1 MTFLEKLDAAVGKNN
16 SLLCV
21 GLDPD
26 HTRLPAGLNQFEFNK
41 AIIDA
46 TADLVCAFKPN
57 PAFYEALGS
66 EGIGYLEQTCAYIK
80 TNHPDIPIIFDF
92 KRGDIGNTN
101 NAYAEFAFDR
111 LHADAVTLHT
121 YLGQEAIQTFL
132 DYQDKG
138 IFLMVRT
145 SNPGAGEFQ
154 DLKLEGTPLYQHVAQ
169 EIVDKWNANANC
181 MFIVGATYP
190 EEAKILR
197 RIAGNTMPFL
207 MPGLGA
213 QGADA
218 EAAVKGGLTTTGKGL
233 VINASRDI
241 IFASAEQDFADVARQ
256 KATELR
262 DQINSYRS

>member
-1 MTFLEKLDAAVGKNN
+1 MDFKAKLARSIAKNN

-26 HTRLPAGLNQFEFNK
+26 QNKLPLNTDQFTFNK

-66 EGIGYLEQTCAYIK
+66 KGIVNLEKTCDYIK
-80 TNHPDIPIIFDF
+80 SNYPDIPIIFDF

-101 NAYAEFAFDR
+101 NAYAKFAFDV
-111 LHADAVTLHT
+111 LQADAVTLQT
-121 YLGQEAIQTFL
+121 YLGQEAIQAFL
-132 DYQDKG
+132 DYKDKG

-154 DLKLEGTPLYQHVAQ
+154 DLVINGNHLYQYIAQ
-169 EIVDKWNANANC
+169 SIIEKWNKNSNC
-181 MFIVGATYP
+181 MLIVGATFP
-190 EEAKILR
+190 EEARYLR
-197 RIAGNTMPFL
+197 EIAGESMPFL

-213 QGADA
+213 QGG
-218 EAAVKGGLTTTGKGL
+218 EVSAAVKAGLNSEGTGL
-233 VINASRDI
+233 IINSSRAI
-241 IFASAEQDFADVARQ
+241 LFASHEQDFAAAARAQ
-256 KATELR
+256 AQSVRKE
-262 DQINSYRS
+262 INLYR

>member
-1 MTFLEKLDAAVGKNN
+1 MTFLEKLDVAVAKNN

-66 EGIGYLEQTCAYIK
+66 EGIAYLEKTCAYIK
-80 TNHPDIPIIFDF
+80 SNYPNVPIIFDF

-111 LHADAVTLHT
+111 LFADAVTLHT

-132 DYQDKG
+132 DNKEKG

-154 DLKLEGTPLYQHVAQ
+154 DLKLEGIPLYQHVAK
-169 EIVDKWNANANC
+169 EIVEKWNTNKNC
-181 MFIVGATYP
+181 MFIVGATFP
-190 EEAKILR
+190 NEAKILR
-197 RIAGNTMPFL
+197 QIAGDTMPFL

-213 QGADA
+213 QGGNAS
-218 EAAVKGGLTTTGKGL
+218 AAIRAGLTSTGSGL
-233 VINASRDI
+233 VINASREI
-241 IFASAEQDFADVARQ
+241 IFASNDKAFAEAARE
-256 KATELR
+256 KAKTLR
-262 DQINSYRS
+262 DEINKYR